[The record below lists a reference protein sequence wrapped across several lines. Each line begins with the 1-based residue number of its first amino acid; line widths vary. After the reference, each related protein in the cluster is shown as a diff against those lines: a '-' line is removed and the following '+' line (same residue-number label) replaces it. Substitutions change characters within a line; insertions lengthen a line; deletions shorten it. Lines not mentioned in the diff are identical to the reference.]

1 MAIFAPEGTVEL
13 GECSSGRDIAKSS
26 RCEYIISPFS
36 VFSCSVSHLRTRMR
50 WNTLQYFLVH
60 IKL

>member
-1 MAIFAPEGTVEL
+1 MATFAPEGTVEL

-26 RCEYIISPFS
+26 RCEYITSPLS
-36 VFSCSVSHLRTRMR
+36 VFACSVSHLCSRMR
-50 WNTLQYFLVH
+50 WNTLQYFSVH